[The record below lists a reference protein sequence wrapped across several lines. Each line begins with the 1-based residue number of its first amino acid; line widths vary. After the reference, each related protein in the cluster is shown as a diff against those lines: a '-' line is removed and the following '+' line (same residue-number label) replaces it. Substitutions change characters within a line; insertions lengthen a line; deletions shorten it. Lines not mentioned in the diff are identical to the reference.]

1 MELITDLLERNDL
14 LVAFVVVGAL
24 MLISGYLSKTLTRGR
39 LQGSAIAII
48 FGLVLAYF
56 GGLHTGGEAG
66 LADIAIFSGLGL
78 MGGAMLRDFA
88 IVATAYGVDLQ
99 EIKRSGLS
107 GVVALLAG
115 IFVSFIVGALVAV
128 AFGYTDA
135 ESLATI
141 GAGAATYIVGPVTG
155 TAVGA
160 SSDVIA
166 LSVAAGLIKA
176 VVVMVGTPFIA
187 RFIGLNNPKSAMAY
201 GGLMGTTS
209 GVAGGLAATD
219 KRLVPYGAMTA
230 TFYTGLGCLL
240 GPSVFYFALRAMLGG

>member
-1 MELITDLLERNDL
+1 MEVITDLLERNDL

-128 AFGYTDA
+128 AFGYT
-135 ESLATI
+135 
-141 GAGAATYIVGPVTG
+141 
-155 TAVGA
+155 
-160 SSDVIA
+160 
-166 LSVAAGLIKA
+166 
-176 VVVMVGTPFIA
+176 
-187 RFIGLNNPKSAMAY
+187 
-201 GGLMGTTS
+201 
-209 GVAGGLAATD
+209 
-219 KRLVPYGAMTA
+219 
-230 TFYTGLGCLL
+230 
-240 GPSVFYFALRAMLGG
+240 